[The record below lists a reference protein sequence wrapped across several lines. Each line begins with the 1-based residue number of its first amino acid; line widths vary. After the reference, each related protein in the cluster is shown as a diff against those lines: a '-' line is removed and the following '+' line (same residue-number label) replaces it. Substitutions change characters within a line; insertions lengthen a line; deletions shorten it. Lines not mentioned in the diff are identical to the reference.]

1 MLCILQNLKSQG
13 FVVNDID
20 FATTKMENILT
31 IARNKAWEFYNQQ
44 IIKLNQERLSEFKN
58 NGILSRK
65 NEALEN
71 HIIEIET
78 KFLEM
83 IAVQMDDIL
92 LLKTGKDKTKC
103 RSFFIVSCINKLI
116 ENGDVDGYLSI
127 MREFF
132 NDNDDIKE
140 VLRISEHS
148 SFINL
153 LKSGAFFNKRLL
165 VLAGLCQCVDAYKL
179 ERLKDRALKERT
191 QLQKII
197 EDNAWVFGE
206 EYALYNGDEKLHTH
220 YKFYYRAKF
229 KKS

>member
-1 MLCILQNLKSQG
+1 MQHEDKKLKMILD
-13 FVVNDID
+13 FV
-20 FATTKMENILT
+20 TTEIENILT
-31 IARNKAWEFYNQQ
+31 IAKNKAWEFYNQQ

-58 NGILSRK
+58 NGILPRK

-71 HIIEIET
+71 PITGIET

-103 RSFFIVSCINKLI
+103 RSSFIVSCINKLI

-140 VLRISEHS
+140 ILRI
-148 SFINL
+148 I
-153 LKSGAFFNKRLL
+153 
-165 VLAGLCQCVDAYKL
+165 
-179 ERLKDRALKERT
+179 RT
-191 QLQKII
+191 FK
-197 EDNAWVFGE
+197 F
-206 EYALYNGDEKLHTH
+206 
-220 YKFYYRAKF
+220 YKFTKIRGIF
-229 KKS
+229 